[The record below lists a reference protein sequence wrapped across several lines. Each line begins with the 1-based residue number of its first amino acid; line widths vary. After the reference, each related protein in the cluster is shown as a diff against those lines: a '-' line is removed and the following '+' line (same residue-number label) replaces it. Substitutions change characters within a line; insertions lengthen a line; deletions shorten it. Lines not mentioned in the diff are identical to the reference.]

1 MCKWFKFFAA
11 SCVLTP
17 AIWTAPCQAADLKV
31 LSDGPLRT
39 ALAQIVPEFRAQTGH
54 AVEVVYGTAPALKAK
69 LAAGEKADILISL
82 APEIAE
88 LKQAARLAETQDAVA
103 SIKLGLAVRRGA
115 AVPDIK
121 TLEAFKRT
129 LLHAET
135 IIHNDLASGRAF
147 ARQLERIGIAEQV
160 QSKIVLVKGN
170 GQLQELA
177 KRTGNDVAGGQ
188 LTQIIAENAV
198 QFVGPLPPEAQSE
211 TIYSAGVFSDSHSR
225 DAAKDF
231 LLFLTSP
238 KAKDTLIA
246 VGAK

>member
-1 MCKWFKFFAA
+1 MRNWIKIFVVF
-11 SCVLTP
+11 SVLPP
-17 AIWTAPCQAADLKV
+17 AIWVASCQAADLKV
-31 LSDGPLRT
+31 FSDGPLRT

-88 LKQAARLAETQDAVA
+88 IKEAGRLAVTQDAIA

-121 TLEAFKRT
+121 TLDAFKRA
-129 LLHAET
+129 LLQAET

-147 ARQLERIGIAEQV
+147 AMQLERIGIAEQV
-160 QSKIVLVKGN
+160 KSKIVLVKGN
-170 GQLQELA
+170 GQLGELA
-177 KRTGNDVAGGQ
+177 KRTGSDVAGGQ
-188 LTQIIAENAV
+188 LTQIIAENSV
-198 QFVGPLPPEAQSE
+198 QFVGALPPEAQSE
-211 TIYSAGVFSDSHSR
+211 TVYSAGVFSDTQSL
-225 DAAKDF
+225 DAAKSF
-231 LLFLTSP
+231 VLFLMSP
-238 KAKDTLIA
+238 KATNILVA